1 MVDNDMWPPKQ
12 PTSFTPLLLI
22 HHQGDH
28 TPEQVTAM
36 AELMYAGDIDKV
48 ASVTSDHCTIK
59 HAKFDGHNKY
69 QRVLDTSK
77 PTKEIKEILAPLE
90 EGKQS
95 CFILIEGA
103 PGIGKSVLLKE
114 IAYKWANKEL
124 LQNFKLAILVCLR
137 DSSLQQ
143 IQSVHELLQL
153 FFIGER
159 NAIDIANACA

>member
-1 MVDNDMWPPKQ
+1 MIDDDTWPPKQ

-48 ASVTSDHCTIK
+48 TSVNGSQS
-59 HAKFDGHNKY
+59 AKFNGHNKFHK
-69 QRVLDTSK
+69 VLDTSK
-77 PTKEIKEILAPLE
+77 ATKEIGEILAPLE

-103 PGIGKSVLLKE
+103 PAIGKSVLLKE
-114 IAYKWANKEL
+114 IAYKWAIKEL
-124 LQNFKLAILVCLR
+124 LATQIR
-137 DSSLQQ
+137 DSSVSL
-143 IQSVHELLQL
+143 SS
-153 FFIGER
+153 
-159 NAIDIANACA
+159 